1 MFNLLVV
8 QLAISFVLEAATS
21 LRGAAG
27 CLSLVLQLEHGQ
39 QHAGPSHTTV
49 QNLVLRLGLYELTR
63 TKERADDWIWI
74 TDHTIKGGVTK
85 CLVILG
91 IRYEQYRQLTGPLQ
105 HRDMQTLALIP
116 VDRSTGEIVQS
127 QFDELAGQVGV
138 PMAIVSDNGSDLKK
152 GIRLFRE
159 QHPAVVS
166 LYDIIHLLS
175 RLIDAI
181 LSKDAQWATF
191 RQECCRCG
199 NAIRQSPLAHL
210 CPLAPKKKARHMNIG
225 GEIQWGARSL
235 QLLQASRDGGLT
247 DEQRVQ
253 LTPSLVENKL
263 GWLDDYKA
271 ALSRW
276 EELWLISEQVCAVV
290 RAEGYHATL
299 TTSLKSQLPAPVTE
313 EAVLLVTQ
321 VLGFSD
327 TVQASVGI
335 GRSLP
340 GSSEVIE
347 SLIGKSK
354 RLDGQNNTR
363 GFTAQL
369 LAMAA
374 SVVIPTAEVIKT
386 ALKTCGIKHVQQWCS
401 THLTP
406 SLQSLRQR
414 DLKPTVE
421 EQNRDKL
428 ISPPTPKV

>member
-1 MFNLLVV
+1 M
-8 QLAISFVLEAATS
+8 QLAIGFVLDAAAS
-21 LRGAAG
+21 LRSAAG
-27 CLSLVLQLEHGQ
+27 CLNLVLQLEHGQ

-91 IRYEQYRQLTGPLQ
+91 IRYEHYQQLTGPLQ
-105 HRDMQTLALIP
+105 HQDMQTLALIP
-116 VDRSTGEIVQS
+116 VDKSTGEIVQG
-127 QFDELAGQVGV
+127 QLDELARQVGV
-138 PMAIVSDNGSDLKK
+138 PMGIVSDNGSDLKK
-152 GIRLFRE
+152 GIRMFQE
-159 QHPAVVS
+159 EHPEVVS

-199 NAIRQSPLAHL
+199 NAIRQTPLSHL

-235 QLLQASRDGGLT
+235 QLVQKSREGKLT
-247 DEQRVQ
+247 DDQLRQ
-253 LTPSLVENKL
+253 LTPSLIEKKL
-263 GWLDDYKA
+263 GWLEDYRA
-271 ALSRW
+271 ALSQW

-290 RAEGYHATL
+290 RAEGYHGTL

-313 EAVLLVTQ
+313 SAASLIAQ
-321 VLGFSD
+321 VLEFSD
-327 TVQASVGI
+327 RVQTEAGER
-335 GRSLP
+335 RSLP

-347 SLIGKSK
+347 SLIGKGK
-354 RLDGQNNTR
+354 RLDGLNNTR

-374 SVVIPTAEVIKT
+374 SVVIPTPEVITT
-386 ALKTCGIKHVQQWCS
+386 ALKTCGIKHVLQWCS
-401 THLTP
+401 KHLAP
-406 SLQSLRQR
+406 SSQSLRKR
-414 DLKPTVE
+414 DLKPTSA

-428 ISPPTPKV
+428 ISQTTPDF

>member
-1 MFNLLVV
+1 M
-8 QLAISFVLEAATS
+8 QLAIGFVLDAAAS
-21 LRGAAG
+21 LRSAAG
-27 CLSLVLQLEHGQ
+27 CLNLVLQLEHGQ

-91 IRYEQYRQLTGPLQ
+91 IRYEHYQQLTGPLQ
-105 HRDMQTLALIP
+105 HQDMQTLALIP
-116 VDRSTGEIVQS
+116 VDKSTGEIVQG
-127 QFDELAGQVGV
+127 QLDELARQVGV
-138 PMAIVSDNGSDLKK
+138 PMGIVSDNGSDLKK
-152 GIRLFRE
+152 GIRLFQE
-159 QHPAVVS
+159 EHPEVVS

-199 NAIRQSPLAHL
+199 NAIRQTPLSHL

-235 QLLQASRDGGLT
+235 QLVQKSREGKLT
-247 DEQRVQ
+247 DDQLRQ
-253 LTPSLVENKL
+253 LTPSLIEKKL
-263 GWLDDYKA
+263 GWLEDYRA
-271 ALSRW
+271 ALSQW

-290 RAEGYHATL
+290 RAEGYHGTL

-313 EAVLLVTQ
+313 SAASLIAQ
-321 VLGFSD
+321 VLEFSD
-327 TVQASVGI
+327 RVQTEAGE
-335 GRSLP
+335 RRRLP

-347 SLIGKSK
+347 SLIGKGK
-354 RLDGQNNTR
+354 RLDGLNNTR
-363 GFTAQL
+363 GFTPQL

-374 SVVIPTAEVIKT
+374 SVVTPTAEVITT
-386 ALKTCGIKHVQQWCS
+386 ALKTCGIKHVLQWCS
-401 THLTP
+401 KHLAP
-406 SLQSLRQR
+406 SSQSLRKR
-414 DLKPTVE
+414 DLKPTSA
-421 EQNRDKL
+421 EQNRHKL
-428 ISPPTPKV
+428 ISQTTPDF

>member
-1 MFNLLVV
+1 M
-8 QLAISFVLEAATS
+8 
-21 LRGAAG
+21 
-27 CLSLVLQLEHGQ
+27 
-39 QHAGPSHTTV
+39 
-49 QNLVLRLGLYELTR
+49 
-63 TKERADDWIWI
+63 
-74 TDHTIKGGVTK
+74 
-85 CLVILG
+85 ILG

-116 VDRSTGEIVQS
+116 VDKSTGEIVQS
-127 QFDELAGQVGV
+127 QLDELAEQIGV
-138 PMAIVSDNGSDLKK
+138 PMGIVSDNGSDLKK
-152 GIRLFRE
+152 GIRLFKE
-159 QHPAVVS
+159 EHPDVVS
-166 LYDIIHLLS
+166 LYDIVHLLS

-199 NAIRQSPLAHL
+199 NAVRQSPLSHL

-235 QLLQASRDGGLT
+235 QLLQRSRDGKLT
-247 DEQRVQ
+247 DDQLRQ

-263 GWLDDYKA
+263 AWLDDYRE

-299 TTSLKSQLPAPVTE
+299 TTSLKSQLPSPVTE
-313 EAVLLVTQ
+313 SAALLMTQ
-321 VLGFSD
+321 VLEFAD
-327 TVQASVGI
+327 TVQAEAGE

-374 SVVIPTAEVIKT
+374 SVVTPTSDVIAT
-386 ALKTCGIKHVQQWCS
+386 ALKTCGIKHVWQWCS
-401 THLTP
+401 THLAP
-406 SLQSLRQR
+406 SSQSLRKR
-414 DLKPTVE
+414 DLKPTTA

-428 ISPPTPKV
+428 ISHTTPDF

>member
-1 MFNLLVV
+1 MR
-8 QLAISFVLEAATS
+8 LAIGFVLDAATS
-21 LRGAAG
+21 LRSAAG
-27 CLSLVLQLEHGQ
+27 CLNLVLHLEHGQ

-49 QNLVLRLGLYELTR
+49 QNLLLRLGLYELTR

-91 IRYEQYRQLTGPLQ
+91 IRYDQYQHLTGPLQ

-116 VDRSTGEIVQS
+116 VDKSTGEIVQG
-127 QFDELAGQVGV
+127 QLDELAGLIGV
-138 PMAIVSDNGSDLKK
+138 PMGIVSDHGSDLKK
-152 GIRLFRE
+152 GIRLFQE
-159 QHPAVVS
+159 EHPEVVS

-199 NAIRQSPLAHL
+199 NAIRQSPLSHL

-235 QLLQASRDGGLT
+235 QLVQKSRDGKLT
-247 DEQRVQ
+247 DDQLRQ
-253 LTPSLVENKL
+253 LTPTLIEKKL
-263 GWLDDYKA
+263 GWLENYRE

-276 EELWLISEQVCAVV
+276 EELWLMSEQVCAVV

-299 TTSLKSQLPAPVTE
+299 TTSLKSQLPGPVTE
-313 EAVLLVTQ
+313 SAALLTAQ
-321 VLGFSD
+321 VLEFSD
-327 TVQASVGI
+327 RVQAEVGE
-335 GRSLP
+335 GRHLP

-347 SLIGKSK
+347 SLIGKGK
-354 RLDGQNNTR
+354 RLDGVNNTR

-374 SVVIPTAEVIKT
+374 SVATPTAEVIMT

-401 THLTP
+401 KHLAP
-406 SLQSLRQR
+406 SSQSLRKR
-414 DLKPTVE
+414 DLKPTDA

-428 ISPPTPKV
+428 ISHAIPDF